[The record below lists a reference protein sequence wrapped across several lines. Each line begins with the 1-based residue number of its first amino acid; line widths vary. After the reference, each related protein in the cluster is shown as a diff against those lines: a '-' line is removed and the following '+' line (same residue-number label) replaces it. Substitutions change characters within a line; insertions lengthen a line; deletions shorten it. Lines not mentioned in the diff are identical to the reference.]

1 MDIEEKPLKPASSY
15 AVTGLYFYDNDV
27 VSIAK
32 GIKPSARG
40 ELEITDVNKHYL
52 ERNRLMVETMS
63 RGFAW
68 LDTGTGNSLL
78 EAGQFVETLE
88 RRQGLKI
95 ACPEEVSWRAG
106 WINDDQLLALSEP
119 LSKNAYG
126 QYLTS
131 LVQEQRSRTT
141 LRLAS

>member
-1 MDIEEKPLKPASSY
+1 
-15 AVTGLYFYDNDV
+15 
-27 VSIAK
+27 
-32 GIKPSARG
+32 
-40 ELEITDVNKHYL
+40 
-52 ERNRLMVETMS
+52 MVETMS

-131 LVQEQRSRTT
+131 LVQEQRGLPT
-141 LRLAS
+141 LRLVS